1 MPDEYYE
8 DEAADSPAKKRRV
21 VRPTEGR
28 PLTADDWSG
37 PAHTDH
43 DEAPAKSKPVAKAKP
58 GANGLRGGWTAGQQ
72 VMESSSQYAQN
83 LKLDANVQIIKFLD
97 DFPYVNYSRHWIQR
111 ANGKRSYTCLGSVG
125 KECPLCS
132 VDPRPQSTSAFNVA
146 VVGDDGGVLLK
157 TWDVGP
163 KVFNILKSLSKNG
176 LTEGYYKVNKFG
188 DRQQAQVM
196 ISDID
201 ESTMYDKFGI
211 EAPSMEAILAIGKYD
226 ADIVTI
232 PSVQE
237 LSEIA
242 AEISGGDDY

>member
-1 MPDEYYE
+1 MSDEYYE
-8 DEAADSPAKKRRV
+8 DDRADVADSPAKKRRV
-21 VRPTEGR
+21 VRPAAHDE
-28 PLTADDWSG
+28 A
-37 PAHTDH
+37 PAHDDH
-43 DEAPAKSKPVAKAKP
+43 DEAPKPKVEAPSKPKVKA

-125 KECPLCS
+125 KDCPLCS

-163 KVFNILKSLSKNG
+163 KVFNILKSLSKTG
-176 LTEGYYKVNKFG
+176 LTDGYYKVNKFG
-188 DRQQAQVM
+188 DRNQAQVM
-196 ISDID
+196 ISDVD
-201 ESTMYDKFGI
+201 ENTMYDKFGI
-211 EAPSMEAILAIGKYD
+211 EAPSAEAIEAIGKYD